1 MLPSNVIELFLAWAA
16 LTVLV
21 IILIV
26 AYFLTRGEKHVAA
39 PIGKTY
45 SCARCG
51 RRGVREHMVPVTG
64 EGAVVWYCGRC
75 AQMH

>member
-1 MLPSNVIELFLAWAA
+1 MISSQVITEFFAWAP

-21 IILIV
+21 VILVV
-26 AYFLTRGEKHVAA
+26 AYVLTRGEKQLAA

-64 EGAVVWYCGRC
+64 EGAIVWYCGRC
-75 AQMH
+75 AQTH

>member
-1 MLPSNVIELFLAWAA
+1 MISSHLISEFFAWAP

-21 IILIV
+21 VILVV
-26 AYFLTRGEKHVAA
+26 AYVLTRGEKQLTA

-51 RRGVREHMVPVTG
+51 RRAVREHMVPITV
-64 EGAVVWYCGRC
+64 EGAIVWYCGRC
-75 AQMH
+75 AQTP

>member
-1 MLPSNVIELFLAWAA
+1 MVSSDVINKFFAWAPFV
-16 LTVLV
+16 VLAV
-21 IILIV
+21 ILVV
-26 AYFLTRGEKHVAA
+26 AYVWTRGEKQLAA

-51 RRGVREHMVPVTG
+51 RRGVREHMVPVTA

-75 AQMH
+75 AHAH

>member
-1 MLPSNVIELFLAWAA
+1 MISSQVITKFFAWAP
-16 LTVLV
+16 LTVIVVILV
-21 IILIV
+21 V
-26 AYFLTRGEKHVAA
+26 AYVLTRGEKQLAA

-51 RRGVREHMVPVTG
+51 RRGVREHMVPVTV

-75 AQMH
+75 AQIH

>member
-1 MLPSNVIELFLAWAA
+1 MLSSDIVNEFFAWAP

-21 IILIV
+21 VILVV
-26 AYFLTRGEKHVAA
+26 AYFATRGEGRAA
-39 PIGKTY
+39 TPIGKTY

-51 RRGVREHMVPVTG
+51 RRGVREHMVPVTV

-75 AQMH
+75 AHMH